1 MRFFHKHIHGFSL
14 VEVIIVSAILLLV
27 FGGLF
32 SSFKYTLGLIANSK
46 AKMTALAL
54 ITDRLE
60 YIRSLPYDAVGT
72 IGGLPNRSIPQYRI
86 IEQNGVVLYEQVF
99 VDYFDDPADGETYAF
114 DNNGI
119 INDYKRVKI
128 KYEWNISGS
137 TSTVSIS
144 SIVVPRSI
152 ETDDGGG
159 TIRVNVFDANVL
171 PLSGI
176 DVRLYNASTTAPV
189 DVIRQT
195 GPTGEVLFTGAPAGP
210 NYEIFVSEPL
220 YSSDQTYQATTS
232 LPYPSTLPVAVLEGD
247 VSTMNFQVDRLST
260 STVKLAENQVFAEVT
275 EEFSDLLGLATS
287 TDVESVSDK
296 LRLRLDGGFYVT
308 SGDAW
313 LTPLEPTPLEGWG
326 FVTFTATEPLNT
338 TALISFYTSTSSA
351 DLIPDSVLLGNS
363 AGFSPGSIDL
373 RTIPVAAYDTIV
385 PRLQL
390 NTTDTTF
397 SPEVEEIL
405 VTYLESEDVVGNQ
418 DFTLVSSRSIGT
430 DDMFVPVAKWDFS
443 TSTDVSGVRTFIQ
456 FEWGSYALT
465 VPGYS
470 IRSICPT
477 GEFTVSPNVTATTTI
492 TLDAV
497 SLNSLRVIVKNS
509 VGSVVPKAT
518 VTLRQGM
525 TEYIH
530 TTDWCGQAY
539 IGGLSAD
546 TYALEVSG
554 AGYTTAT
561 IDPLDISGTVVQG
574 VTLAD

>member
-1 MRFFHKHIHGFSL
+1 MSYLQKENQGFSL
-14 VEVIIVSAILLLV
+14 IEVVVVSAILLLV

-72 IGGLPNRSIPQYRI
+72 IGGIPNRSIPQYRT

-99 VDYFDDPADGETYAF
+99 VDYFDDPADGETYAL
-114 DNNGI
+114 DSNGI

-128 KYEWNISGS
+128 KYEWNTGGS
-137 TSTVSIS
+137 TSTVSVS
-144 SIVVPRSI
+144 STVVPRSI

-159 TIRVNVFDANVL
+159 TIRVNVFDANIL

-260 STVKLAENQVFAEVT
+260 STVKLVENQVFAEVT

-287 TDVESVSDK
+287 TDVESISGT
-296 LRLRLDGGFYVT
+296 LRLRLDGGFYVLN
-308 SGDAW
+308 GDAW
-313 LTPLEPTPLEGWG
+313 LTPLEPTPLESWG
-326 FVTFTATEPLNT
+326 QVTFTATEPLST
-338 TALISFYTSTSSA
+338 TAFISFYTSTSSA
-351 DLIPDSVLLGNS
+351 DLIPDLVLPGNS
-363 AGFSPGSIDL
+363 AGFSPGIIDL
-373 RTIPVAAYDTIV
+373 RTMPVATYDTIV

-390 NTTDTTF
+390 STTDNTV
-397 SPEVEEIL
+397 SPEVEEVL
-405 VTYLESEDVVGNQ
+405 VTYLESEDAVGNQ
-418 DFTLVSSRSIGT
+418 NFTLVSSKSIGT
-430 DDMFVPVAKWDFS
+430 DDVFVPVAKWNFS
-443 TSTDVSGVRTFIQ
+443 TSTTVSGVRTFSQ
-456 FEWGSYALT
+456 FEWGSYSLT
-465 VPGYS
+465 VPGHS
-470 IRSICPT
+470 ILSICPT
-477 GEFTVSPNVTATTTI
+477 GEYIVAPNVTATTTI
-492 TLDAV
+492 TLGTA
-497 SLNSLRVIVKNS
+497 SANSLRVIVKNS
-509 VGSVVPKAT
+509 IGDLIPKAT

-525 TEYIH
+525 TEYVRM
-530 TTDWCGQAY
+530 TDWCGQAY
-539 IGGLSAD
+539 IGSLPVD

-554 AGYTTAT
+554 TGYTTAT
-561 IDPLDISGTVVQG
+561 IDPLDISDTVVQG
-574 VTLAD
+574 VTLVE